1 MTHYQLTGG
10 CSCGNFRFE
19 FKCELAMAVHCHCK
33 NCQKSSGTG
42 SAAVFA
48 TNRSN
53 YVFTG
58 KTSSYKYIGDSGKVV
73 ERHFCPTCGSPL
85 FSDVE
90 ILPDMIFARIAS
102 LDEPSQIKPSMH
114 IYCDSSQVWDRPNDH
129 LAKFGKMPN

>member
-19 FKCELAMAVHCHCK
+19 FNGELAMAVHCHCK

-114 IYCDSSQVWDRPNDH
+114 IYCDSSS
-129 LAKFGKMPN
+129 LG

>member
-19 FKCELAMAVHCHCK
+19 FNGELAMAVQCHCK

-90 ILPDMIFARIAS
+90 ILPDLIFARIAS

>member
-19 FKCELAMAVHCHCK
+19 FKGELVMAVHCHCK

-90 ILPDMIFARIAS
+90 ILPDLIFARIAS

>member
-19 FKCELAMAVHCHCK
+19 FNGELAMAVHCHCK

-48 TNRSN
+48 TTRSN